1 MTREPLLLVGA
12 GGLAREVLAA
22 IRSGDR
28 WEPVGLLDDRPSA
41 AGDEVDGLRVLGG
54 TALVHD
60 HPATKVVVCVANAHR
75 PDGRRS
81 LVRRLGLPP
90 ERYATVVH
98 PHASLAPGVE
108 LGAGTVLLAGVVIT
122 TPLRV
127 GSHVLAMPQV
137 LLTHDDEVS
146 DFVTMAGRASLAG
159 GVRVG
164 EAAYIGSGALIR
176 EGVSVGAEAVIGMG
190 AVVLNDVP
198 PGQTWAGVP
207 ARPLSTVSTPR
218 LEAL

>member
-1 MTREPLLLVGA
+1 MTCEPLLLVGA

-22 IRSGDR
+22 VRLGDR
-28 WEPVGLLDDRPSA
+28 WEPIGLLDDRPSS
-41 AGDEVDGLRVLGG
+41 AGSEVDGVRVLGG
-54 TALVHD
+54 SPLVDD
-60 HPATKVVVCVANAHR
+60 HPDVKVVVCVANAHR

-81 LVRRLGLPP
+81 VVRRLGLPSD
-90 ERYATVVH
+90 RFATVVH
-98 PHASLAPGVE
+98 PHASVAPGVE
-108 LGAGTVLLAGVVIT
+108 LGVGTVLLAGVVIT
-122 TPLRV
+122 APQRV

-146 DFVTMAGRASLAG
+146 DFVTLAGRAGLAG

-164 EAAYIGSGALIR
+164 ESAYLGSGSLVR
-176 EGVSVGAEAVIGMG
+176 EGVRVGAEAVIGMG

-198 PGQTWAGVP
+198 PGETWVGVP
-207 ARPLSTVSTPR
+207 ARRLSTVSAPR